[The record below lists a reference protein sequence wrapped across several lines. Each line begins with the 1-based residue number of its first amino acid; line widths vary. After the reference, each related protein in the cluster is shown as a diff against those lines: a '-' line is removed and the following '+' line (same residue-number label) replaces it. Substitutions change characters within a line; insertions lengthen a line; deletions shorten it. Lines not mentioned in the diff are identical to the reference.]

1 MGFKFIYRIIQR
13 LRRKPN
19 LDLWQFGLDVREV
32 MLTGTSQ
39 AITGELSEAEA
50 CRMVLEKQAAA
61 VRAQLAYTKAI
72 LNGAPA
78 SGNHEVFHIY
88 RSAVQS
94 NCNRLR
100 RFRRLRKAFRQA
112 KSMVPL

>member
-1 MGFKFIYRIIQR
+1 MRFKLIRRIIQR
-13 LRRKPN
+13 LRRTPH

-32 MLTGTSQ
+32 MLTRTSQ

-50 CRMVLEKQAAA
+50 CRMVLEKQSAA
-61 VRAQLAYTKAI
+61 VQAQLAYTQGI

-78 SGNHEVFHIY
+78 SGSHKVFDIY

-94 NCNRLR
+94 NRNRLR
-100 RFRRLRKAFRQA
+100 RLRRLRKAFKQA